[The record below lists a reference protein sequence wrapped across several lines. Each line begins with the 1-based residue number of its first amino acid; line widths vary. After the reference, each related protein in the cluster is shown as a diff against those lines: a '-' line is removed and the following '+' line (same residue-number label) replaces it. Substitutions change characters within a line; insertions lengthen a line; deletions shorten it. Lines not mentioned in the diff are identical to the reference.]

1 MPLLKFRLVTFL
13 DSNYYGEKKNSIQHK
28 INLIENNTTICKNG
42 HFIPVI
48 EITYH
53 FITTDENDT
62 TISKY
67 IDNGISKW
75 KRLKKEV

>member
-42 HFIPVI
+42 HFIPTI

-53 FITTDENDT
+53 LITIDENDT
-62 TISKY
+62 VISKY